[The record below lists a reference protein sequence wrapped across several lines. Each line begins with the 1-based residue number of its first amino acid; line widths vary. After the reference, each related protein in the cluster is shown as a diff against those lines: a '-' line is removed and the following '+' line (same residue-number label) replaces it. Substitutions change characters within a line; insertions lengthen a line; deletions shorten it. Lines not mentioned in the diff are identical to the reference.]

1 MEIDILKLTVAK
13 AHEDM
18 KAGLYTPKDLFF
30 ACKKNIDERNDSIN
44 AFLEVF
50 DDAEEMAIRAGEM
63 FQNGTATLMT
73 GIPVS
78 LKDNI
83 LYKGHRVSE
92 SSKIL
97 EGYKAPYDSKAVEE
111 LKKVGAV
118 IIGRTN
124 MDEFAM
130 GSSTESSAYGI
141 TKNPLDETRVP
152 GGSSGGAAASVAMGG
167 CLVAL
172 GSDTAGSV
180 RQPAGFCGV
189 VGLKP
194 SYGTVSRSGLM
205 SMGSSLDV
213 IGLLGKTVECAR
225 AAYDVIAVADSLDGT
240 SVSDEMRKAVVS
252 KPVTKVGIPRAFVQM
267 EGVTE
272 EVKQRFFETLEKLK
286 QNGYEVVDIELP
298 HIHYSLPTYYIV
310 MPAEVST
317 NLARYDGV
325 RFGLSVPGKNPD
337 ESYMKTREAGFG
349 REVKRRILLGTYVLS
364 HGYADAYYNKAIKV
378 RHKITKEI
386 EEVLKTVDVIVTP
399 TSPAPAFQFGE
410 KQDPLQLYAAD
421 IFTVP
426 ANIADIPAI
435 SIPNGMN
442 KQNLPLDIQVMGS
455 YLHDQDMLSFAQKL
469 EQIISQ

>member
-1 MEIDILKLTVAK
+1 MEINILKLTVEQ
-13 AHEDM
+13 AH
-18 KAGLYTPKDLFF
+18 KDLIDGTYSAQDLLL
-30 ACKKNIDERNDSIN
+30 ACKKNIDEKNGEIH

-50 DDAEEMAIRAGEM
+50 DDAEDMAKRADEMIKEGK
-63 FQNGTATLMT
+63 ATLMT

-83 LYKGHRVSE
+83 LFKDHHASE

-97 EGYKAPYDSKAVEE
+97 EGYKAPYDSKAVEK
-111 LKKVGAV
+111 LKEVGAV

-141 TKNPLDETRVP
+141 TRNPLDLSRVP

-194 SYGTVSRSGLM
+194 SYGMVSRSGLM
-205 SMGSSLDV
+205 SMGSSLDI
-213 IGLLGKTVECAR
+213 IGVLGKTVSCTK
-225 AAYDVIAVADSLDGT
+225 AAYDVIAVPDTLDGT
-240 SVSDEMRKAVVS
+240 SVPDEMRNEVVS
-252 KPVTKVGIPRAFVQM
+252 KSVKKIGIPKAFVEM

-272 EVKQRFFETLEKLK
+272 EVKNRFFEAIEKLK
-286 QNGYEVVDIELP
+286 NSGYEIVDIDLP
-298 HIHYSLPTYYIV
+298 HIHYSLPTYYII

-349 REVKRRILLGTYVLS
+349 PEVKRRVLLGTYVLS

-386 EEVLKTVDVIVTP
+386 EDVLKSIDVIMTP
-399 TSPAPAFQFGE
+399 TSPAPAFRFGE

-435 SIPNGMN
+435 SVPNGVSSE
-442 KQNLPLDIQVMGS
+442 NLPLDIQIMGS
-455 YLHDQDMLSFAQKL
+455 YLHDQDMLKFAQKL

>member
-1 MEIDILKLTVAK
+1 MEIDILTLTVAK
-13 AHEDM
+13 AHEEM
-18 KAGLYTPKDLFF
+18 KAGLYTPLDLLM
-30 ACKKNIDERNDSIN
+30 ACKKNIDAKNPEVN

-50 DDAEEMAIRAGEM
+50 DDAEDMAAKAGEM

-83 LYKGHRVSE
+83 LYKYHHASE

-97 EGYKAPYDSKAVEE
+97 EGYRAPYDSKAVEE

-118 IIGRTN
+118 IVGRTN

-141 TKNPLDETRVP
+141 TKNPIDTSRVP
-152 GGSSGGAAASVAMGG
+152 GGSSGGAAVSVAMGG

-189 VGLKP
+189 VGMKP
-194 SYGTVSRSGLM
+194 SYGAVSRNGLM

-213 IGLLGKTVECAR
+213 IGVLGKTVECAK
-225 AAYDVIAVADSLDGT
+225 AAYDVIAVPDSLDGT
-240 SVSDEMRKAVVS
+240 CVPADKRNVPEKTI
-252 KPVTKVGIPRAFVQM
+252 KTIGIPRAFVEM

-272 EVKQRFFETLEKLK
+272 EVKQRFFETVEKLA
-286 QNGYEVVDIELP
+286 NHGYEIVDIELP
-298 HIHYSLPTYYIV
+298 HIHYSLPTYYVI

-325 RFGLSVPGKNPD
+325 RFGLSVAGKNPD
-337 ESYMKTREAGFG
+337 ESYMKTREVGFG
-349 REVKRRILLGTYVLS
+349 KEVKRRILLGTYVLS
-364 HGYADAYYNKAIKV
+364 HGYADAYYKKAIKV
-378 RHKITKEI
+378 RDKITREI
-386 EEVLKTVDVIVTP
+386 EDVLSKVDVILTP
-399 TSPAPAFQFGE
+399 TSPAPAFKFGE

-426 ANIADIPAI
+426 ANIADLPAI
-435 SIPNGMN
+435 SVPNGRN
-442 KQNLPLDIQVMGS
+442 KDGLPLDIQVMGP
-455 YLHDQDMLSFAQKL
+455 YLHDVDVLSFAQKL
-469 EQIISQ
+469 EQIISE

>member
-1 MEIDILKLTVAK
+1 MEIDILKLTVEQ
-13 AHEDM
+13 AH
-18 KAGLYTPKDLFF
+18 KDLTGGKYSAHDLLL
-30 ACKKNIDERNDSIN
+30 ACKKNIDEKNGEIN

-50 DDAEEMAIRAGEM
+50 SDAEAMAHKADEMIREGK
-63 FQNGTATLMT
+63 ATPLT

-83 LYKGHRVSE
+83 LYKDHKAST

-97 EGYKAPYDSKAVEE
+97 EGYTAPYDSKAVERLKE
-111 LKKVGAV
+111 LGAV
-118 IIGRTN
+118 IVGRTN

-130 GSSTESSAYGI
+130 GSSTETSAYGI
-141 TKNPLDETRVP
+141 TRNPIALDRVP

-189 VGLKP
+189 VGFKP
-194 SYGTVSRSGLM
+194 SYGTISRSGLM
-205 SMGSSLDV
+205 AMGSSLDI
-213 IGLLGKTVECAR
+213 IGVLAKTTKCAEF
-225 AAYDVIAVADSLDGT
+225 AYNAIAVPDTLDGT
-240 SVSDEMRKAVVS
+240 CVSQSVRDAVVS
-252 KPVTKVGIPRAFVQM
+252 KPVTKIGVPRAFVEM
-267 EGVTE
+267 EGVTQ
-272 EVKQRFFETLEKLK
+272 EVQNRFFETVEKLK
-286 QNGYEVVDIELP
+286 NNGYEIVDIDLP
-298 HIHYSLPTYYIV
+298 HVHYSLPAYYIL
-310 MPAEVST
+310 MPAEAST
-317 NLARYDGV
+317 NLSRYDGV
-325 RFGLSVPGKNPD
+325 RFGLSVPGKTPD

-364 HGYADAYYNKAIKV
+364 HGYYDAYYNKAVKV
-378 RHKITKEI
+378 RHKITQEI
-386 EEVLKTVDVIVTP
+386 ESMFKTVDVILTP
-399 TSPAPAFQFGE
+399 TSPAPAFRFNE

-435 SIPNGMN
+435 SIPNGVN
-442 KQNLPLDIQVMGS
+442 GEGLPLDIQAMGQ
-455 YLHDQDMLSFAQKL
+455 YLQDKALLDFTQKL